1 MIRSYRGKHPVLGSA
16 VYIDQSAQVIG
27 DVEIGDHSSIW
38 FNCVVRGDVYYI
50 RIGHHSNIQ
59 DGTVVHVTRDTNA
72 TLIGNYVSIGHN
84 ATIHGCTI
92 QDRCLIGMGS
102 VILDTADIGTESI
115 VAAGA
120 VVPIG
125 MKVPPRSLVAG
136 VPATI
141 KKELNEKDIEFIDR
155 FWKNY
160 IEYKEIY
167 LAETGQSAA
176 GGD

>member
-1 MIRSYRGKHPVLGSA
+1 MIRGYRGKRPIFDST

-27 DVEIGDHSSIW
+27 DVEIGEHSSIW

-72 TLIGNYVSIGHN
+72 TIIGNYVSIGHN
-84 ATIHGCTI
+84 ATVHGCTI

-102 VILDTADIGTESI
+102 VILDTANIGTESI

-125 MKVPPRSLVAG
+125 MVVPPRSLVAG
-136 VPATI
+136 VPATV
-141 KKELNEKDIEFIDR
+141 KKQLNDNDIQFIDR

-160 IEYKEIY
+160 IEYKETY
-167 LAETGQSAA
+167 LSESSESSCN
-176 GGD
+176 D

>member
-1 MIRSYRGKHPVLGSA
+1 MIRGYRGKRPIFDST

-27 DVEIGDHSSIW
+27 DVEIGEHSSIW

-72 TLIGNYVSIGHN
+72 TIIGNYVSIGHN
-84 ATIHGCTI
+84 ATVHGCTI

-102 VILDTADIGTESI
+102 VILDTANIGTESI

-125 MKVPPRSLVAG
+125 MVVPPRSLVAG

-141 KKELNEKDIEFIDR
+141 KKQLNDKDIQFIDR

-167 LAETGQSAA
+167 LAELRSSESSL
-176 GGD
+176 